1 MATAKLTDVDAKLK
15 VLDVEILKS
24 DPSIDKVKKI
34 LKDLACYMRGDDKS
48 YGVVHVNSEFTSDIL
63 AKVNQKAGGL
73 VGSGDEKKVKIGKAM
88 KKWATKMFSRQ
99 TRYFSV
105 DSTKCGDKANP
116 KKNLK
121 EEMPA
126 YMLEA
131 ITKEKP
137 AHPKYGN
144 LRY

>member
-1 MATAKLTDVDAKLK
+1 MATALLTK
-15 VLDVEILKS
+15 LDVEILKS
-24 DPSIDKVKKI
+24 NPSKDEVKKI

-48 YGVVHVNSEFTSDIL
+48 YGRLHVNSEFTSDIL
-63 AKVNQKAGGL
+63 AQVNQKAGGL
-73 VGSGDEKKVKIGKAM
+73 VGSGDKNKVGIGKAM
-88 KKWATKMFSRQ
+88 KSWATKMFSMQ
-99 TRYFSV
+99 TRYLAVS
-105 DSTKCGDKANP
+105 SKKCGDKANP